1 MNKTININLAGN
13 FFHIDEDAY
22 QKLQRYLE
30 AIKNSLTNSQGQTE
44 ILSDIEARIAELFGE
59 RVIQKR
65 QVVSL
70 KEVEEIINI
79 MGQPEDYVVDE
90 EIFDDEPINNSN
102 NTNNSSSRKLFRD
115 TDNAY
120 IGGVSSGLAYY
131 FGVDTLWIRI
141 LWVFLFFGF
150 GTGILLYILLW
161 ILMPAAKT
169 TADKL
174 AMSGKPIN
182 ISNIEEKVR
191 EGFSNVKDSFDDVA
205 DRISNANYDDVNRKV
220 KDRSRSFF
228 DALRKIIMFIFTIFS
243 KFIGVILILMGAS
256 TLIGLIIALFTVG
269 VADLFNFPSI
279 DFANA
284 VNSTNLQLWLVSTIA
299 LFAVGI
305 PFFYLLILGLKILSK
320 NIKPIGNITNF
331 SLLGIWLASII
342 TLVIFTVKEINEH
355 IYTESVTLK
364 TELAVTSKDTLYV
377 KMSDNVNNYRSSSS
391 PLYRN
396 GDDFKIIMTNDSIKK
411 LYNTDVRLIFR
422 SSKDSL
428 TTISVEKI
436 ANGSDFQTAKQR
448 AKNIDYNYAF
458 TNKNIELDPFLLAS
472 FDDKFSN
479 QRIKITIYIP
489 EGTIV
494 WTDENTYSFHRNT
507 REYKDILDNG
517 FEEHFL
523 KVTKDDVLCLD
534 CAKKSRYN
542 INMDINLGDSSIR
555 MNGDSLR
562 IDTPQPP
569 TVPEVPAKTQTNSN
583 IQQN

>member
-120 IGGVSSGLAYY
+120 ISGVSSGLAYY

>member
-1 MNKTININLAGN
+1 MNKTININLAGT
-13 FFHIDEDAY
+13 FFHIDEDAF

-30 AIKNSLTNSQGQTE
+30 AIKNSLTTTQGQTE
-44 ILSDIEARIAELFGE
+44 ILADIEARIAELFGE
-59 RVIQKR
+59 RVIHER

-70 KEVEEIINI
+70 NEVEEIINI
-79 MGQPEDYVVDE
+79 MGQPEDYIVDE
-90 EIFDDEPINNSN
+90 EIFDDEPTGNPN
-102 NTNNSSSRKLFRD
+102 NTNNNSSRKLFRD
-115 TDNAY
+115 TGNAY

-131 FGVDTLWIRI
+131 FGVDPLWIRI

-182 ISNIEEKVR
+182 ISNIEEKVK
-191 EGFSNVKDSFDDVA
+191 EGFSNVKGSFDDVA
-205 DRISNANYDDVNRKV
+205 DRISNANYDDVNQKV
-220 KDRSRSFF
+220 KDKSRSFF
-228 DALRKIIMFIFTIFS
+228 DTLRKIIKFIFTIFS
-243 KFIGVILILMGAS
+243 KFIGVILIIMGAS
-256 TLIGLIIALFTVG
+256 TLIGLTIGLFTVG

-279 DFANA
+279 DFAN
-284 VNSTNLQLWLVSTIA
+284 VLNSTNLQLWLVSTIA

-305 PFFYLLILGLKILSK
+305 PFFYILILGLKILSK
-320 NIKPIGNITNF
+320 NIKSLGNITNF
-331 SLLGIWLASII
+331 TLLGIWLASII
-342 TLVIFTVKEINEH
+342 TLVVFTVKEINEH
-355 IYTESVTLK
+355 IYTESVTVK

-396 GDDFKIIMTNDSIKK
+396 GDDFKIIMTNDSIRK

-448 AKNIDYNYAF
+448 AKNIDYNYDF
-458 TNKNIELDPFLLAS
+458 TNGNLELDPFLLTS
-472 FDDKFSN
+472 FEDKISN

-489 EGTIV
+489 EGAIV

-523 KVTKDDVLCLD
+523 EVPKNDVLCLD
-534 CAKKSRYN
+534 CSKRSKYN
-542 INMDINLGDSSIR
+542 INMDINMGDSSIKI
-555 MNGDSLR
+555 NGDSLR
-562 IDTPQPP
+562 LDTPKVP
-569 TVPEVPAKTQTNSN
+569 TTPGVPAKTKNN
-583 IQQN
+583 